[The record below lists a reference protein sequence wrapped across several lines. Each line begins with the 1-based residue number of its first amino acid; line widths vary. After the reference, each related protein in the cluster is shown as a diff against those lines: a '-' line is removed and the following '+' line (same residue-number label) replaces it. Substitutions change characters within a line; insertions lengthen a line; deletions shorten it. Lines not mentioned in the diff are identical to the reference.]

1 MLQWVTCN
9 ITLHHTVL
17 HDITRFSSGSGV
29 TLESFWPLKDL
40 SNVALAIDG
49 FPTDKLCFTGLL
61 TFASVSY
68 FLQQVAVSPPPM
80 MEVAPQIRG
89 SRTLPRTL
97 VRASNPR
104 QSSRS
109 CSNNICRKCLSRAQ
123 TALCGCYNIIHQNF
137 SPSFKTSPNLPVYIY
152 AKMWK
157 HGHRRMLALRDY
169 LVSIHK
175 WLHVTTID
183 MAMGLSTG

>member
-1 MLQWVTCN
+1 M
-9 ITLHHTVL
+9 
-17 HDITRFSSGSGV
+17 
-29 TLESFWPLKDL
+29 KDL

-80 MEVAPQIRG
+80 MEVVPQIRG

-152 AKMWK
+152 ICKNVKTWTSSNV
-157 HGHRRMLALRDY
+157 GTERL
-169 LVSIHK
+169 SS
-175 WLHVTTID
+175 LHPQVTTCD
-183 MAMGLSTG
+183 HN